1 MKHGAIAHHRRLI
14 TKFVAMA
21 MFFFLVPQAITYV
34 LSSRSTSAMLLETLR
49 VSLEEK
55 SFLAGAD
62 IDRFFL
68 QRERDARVLSQA
80 DVLEGDDLDAVI
92 QYLTEITKETRTWTT
107 STSPTPRGSSL
118 PAPGRRTKEASLSLP
133 SIRAWMPSSARC
145 SPLTRVR
152 CSSRMCST

>member
-1 MKHGAIAHHRRLI
+1 MKHGAIALHRRLI

-62 IDRFFL
+62 IDRFFSS
-68 QRERDARVLSQA
+68 ASV
-80 DVLEGDDLDAVI
+80 
-92 QYLTEITKETRTWTT
+92 T
-107 STSPTPRGSSL
+107 RGSS
-118 PAPGRRTKEASLSLP
+118 RRRMCW
-133 SIRAWMPSSARC
+133 RATTSMPSS
-145 SPLTRVR
+145 SI
-152 CSSRMCST
+152 